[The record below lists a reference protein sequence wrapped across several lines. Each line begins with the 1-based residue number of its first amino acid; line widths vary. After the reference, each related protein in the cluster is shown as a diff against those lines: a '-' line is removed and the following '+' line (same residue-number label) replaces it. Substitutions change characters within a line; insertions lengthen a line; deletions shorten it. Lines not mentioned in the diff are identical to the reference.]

1 MRKLLPL
8 IGMAMV
14 GGAYGQVFDVDTL
27 LYNGT
32 VDSHINV
39 VVLSEGYQ
47 ATEFGQFATHAQ
59 ALVQTLL
66 TTEPYTQY
74 ADHFNVFIV
83 KVPSVQSGTDHP
95 GTGFDVSEPAHPVVS
110 VNTYFGTTFDYNGIH
125 RLLYTSDYASVLSV
139 LAANTPW
146 YDTAVLLVNSPYYGG
161 AGSGAF
167 AAVSAHASSASIF
180 IHELGHSFVNL
191 ADEYWPGDNYASERV
206 NLTQQTSPALVKW
219 TNWMGS
225 AGIGIHQHCCTPIA
239 NTWYRPHQNCAMR
252 VLGAPFCAVCKQAIV
267 ERIHSYTSP
276 ILSFTPGTP
285 TFTYTAPFVASVDLL
300 APDPNTLRV
309 RWKVNGV
316 VQPSAATSL
325 TIHAGSLVPGVN
337 TVRVLIEDTTALLR
351 VDDHGL
357 LHGDSVTWSVSYTPA
372 AQVISPRVFLSGA
385 YPAGGGLMSDH
396 MRSAGLLPLTEPYSL
411 LGYSH
416 VGGGGETALPA
427 TMALT
432 GPDAIVDWVVVELRD
447 PNGAA
452 AVVATRSALLQRDGD
467 VVSSDGTS
475 PISFAVPGGNSF
487 HIAIRH
493 RNHLGAM
500 TGTPLLLSAIPTVVD
515 FTTPAMATYGTDAQE
530 MIGSVRALWPGDA
543 NRDGMIEYV
552 GDGNDRDLV
561 LQAIGGVVPTNVL
574 PNAYDLRD
582 VTMDGLVKY
591 AGDGNDRDRI
601 LQAIGGTIPTAVR
614 TQQLP

>member
-396 MRSAGLLPLTEPYSL
+396 MRSAGLLPLTEPYTALS
-411 LGYSH
+411 YAH
-416 VGGGGETALPA
+416 VGGGGETTTPTVLQTSGANA
-427 TMALT
+427 V
-432 GPDAIVDWVVVELRD
+432 VDWVVVELRD
-447 PNGAA
+447 ATTPAT
-452 AVVATRSALLQRDGD
+452 VIATRCGLLQRDGD
-467 VVSSDGTS
+467 VVAADGVS
-475 PISFAVPGGNSF
+475 PLSFTAATGGYRIAVRP
-487 HIAIRH
+487 
-493 RNHLGAM
+493 RNHRGAM
-500 TGTPLLLSAIPTVVD
+500 TATAYTLSGSPLAVD
-515 FTTPAMATYGTDAQE
+515 LTAPATATFGTDARKNLGGT
-530 MIGSVRALWPGDA
+530 MALWAG
-543 NRDGMIEYV
+543 
-552 GDGNDRDLV
+552 
-561 LQAIGGVVPTNVL
+561 
-574 PNAYDLRD
+574 D
-582 VTMDGLVKY
+582 VTFNGQVKY
-591 AGDGNDRDRI
+591 AGAANDRDPS
-601 LQAIGGTIPTAVR
+601 LAAIGGAVPTATLPGYLREDVNMDGVVKYAGGTNDRDPILVNIGGSVPTAVR
-614 TQQLP
+614 VAQLP